1 MRKPIVE
8 EREVQLAGRVVR
20 DLVDA
25 GSKSERHAVKLETE
39 GGKRFTL
46 RLRDEPAFGRS
57 ALEDLVDKA
66 VSVHGMLI
74 DQVLIIWDWDEQP

>member
-1 MRKPIVE
+1 ME

-25 GSKSERHAVKLETE
+25 GSKSARHAVMLETE
-39 GGKRFTL
+39 EGKRFNL

-66 VSVHGMLI
+66 ISVRGILI
-74 DQVLIIWDWDEQP
+74 DQVLIIQGWDEQP